1 MAINI
6 PITSAT
12 VPSPLDCVI
21 RNEDWQQLVSLLQ
34 STFPEDASIFN
45 TCNTEPS
52 PARRAYP
59 WFRCNADGT
68 PDKWY
73 RYSMGAWIS
82 LHPMAPGSVILYE
95 GSEGSIETFDGGE
108 AGAVTSTSGPMWEKV
123 SQMNARVPIG
133 PGTLPSTTII
143 NVGDTGG
150 EEKHELTL
158 EETPLHSHLLAT
170 EGVTD
175 STALSSPNQF
185 LDRARDEGDNQDYS
199 LRGDPDTEPT
209 AGKTGETGGDVDGDT
224 TPHNTLPPFLG
235 IFFIRRTARLYYRI

>member
-1 MAINI
+1 MISI

-12 VPSPLDCVI
+12 VPSPLDCVVS
-21 RNEDWQQLVSLLQ
+21 NANWQALIALLAA
-34 STFPEDASIFN
+34 TFPEDASIFN

-82 LHPMAPGSVILYE
+82 LHPSPPGLVAMYE
-95 GSEGSIETFDGGE
+95 GTEGSIDTFDGGE
-108 AGAVTSTSGPMWEKV
+108 AGAVTATSGPMWEKV
-123 SQMNARVPIG
+123 SQANARFPIG

-150 EEKHELTL
+150 EETHELTS
-158 EETPLHSHLLAT
+158 EEMPAHSHLLAT
-170 EGVTD
+170 EGVED

-209 AGKTGETGGDVDGDT
+209 AGKTGVTGGDADGDT
-224 TPHNTLPPFLG
+224 TPHNNLPPYYAIFL
-235 IFFIRRTARLYYRI
+235 IRRTARTHYRI